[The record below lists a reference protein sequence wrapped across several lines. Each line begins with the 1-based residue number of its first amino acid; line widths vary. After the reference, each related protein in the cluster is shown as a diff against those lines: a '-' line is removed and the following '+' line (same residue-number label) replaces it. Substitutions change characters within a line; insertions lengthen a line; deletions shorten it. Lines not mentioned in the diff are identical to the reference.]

1 MKFEQ
6 LVEQEQIEQ
15 QDSAAKGKLV
25 KIEKLKE
32 NEQCLERQSVKS
44 SHAERTDIERTG
56 IQDLIKNLK
65 SSVKSMIL
73 TQRTKESNKIRV
85 MRKLKEK

>member
-1 MKFEQ
+1 M
-6 LVEQEQIEQ
+6 VEQEQIEQ
-15 QDSAAKGKLV
+15 QDSSAKGKLV

-32 NEQCLERQSVKS
+32 NEQCLERQSVKAG
-44 SHAERTDIERTG
+44 HVERSDIERTG

-85 MRKLKEK
+85 MRKLKDK